1 VDRAKAGDL
10 DPPGVGV
17 WTGLMEFM
25 WISEKVYMFKFSLHM
40 MLRAGRWKQ

>member
-1 VDRAKAGDL
+1 VDRAKVGDI

-25 WISEKVYMFKFSLHM
+25 WISEKVFEFSLHM